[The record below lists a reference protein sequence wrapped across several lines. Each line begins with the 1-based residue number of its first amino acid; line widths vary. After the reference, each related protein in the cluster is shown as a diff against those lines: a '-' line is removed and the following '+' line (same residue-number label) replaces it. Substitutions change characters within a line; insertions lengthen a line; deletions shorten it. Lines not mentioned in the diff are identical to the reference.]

1 MKVKV
6 LVKFEG
12 VVGYPN
18 NSYKT
23 VVSAEGVD
31 KSECYKNVHQ
41 RCMNIVG
48 EIDRDQHGLGHSS
61 YMWIDEEWE

>member
-18 NSYKT
+18 NSYT
-23 VVSAEGVD
+23 TRISAEGVD

-41 RCMNIVG
+41 RCMNIAG

-61 YMWIDEEWE
+61 YLWLDEEWE